1 MLVNLRI
8 HPIRVNNLTK
18 LSILKI
24 FSMTY
29 DVNLFKKLFIL
40 TWNLTFLFL

>member
-8 HPIRVNNLTK
+8 HLIRVDNLTK

-24 FSMTY
+24 FTMTY
-29 DVNLFKKLFIL
+29 DVNLFKKLLIL
-40 TWNLTFLFL
+40 SWNLTFLFL